1 MPPPNGGPVTEVTPM
16 NMKSR
21 VNRVT
26 WMFGVAL
33 LVGSIAAAGW
43 VMQYPR
49 PVEAGP
55 NDDLAKGKNNL
66 GTGVVCL
73 GLVDVESGLIPL
85 GPLQAGSVTEV
96 ICYEGQKVRKGD
108 PLLKIEDEPYVAT
121 VAAAETGVKIAQTKV
136 DQARLLIDKYNQGV
150 KQQEQAVEAAKRDK
164 EKAELALKEARR
176 LKNLNFHQPTD
187 AEIQGY
193 EIQVEKAKAGVT
205 AEEVKLAAIRNA
217 KPDAVIQEA
226 EHNVEL
232 QKDHLRQAQEALNRC
247 TLRAPQ
253 DGTILRVLA
262 TVGTQYNQTSTQPA
276 INFAP
281 AGGLIV
287 RAEVEQEFHNRVTMG
302 AIATINDET
311 IPGQIWHG
319 KVLRISEA
327 FLPPRNNFAGPDF
340 LSAGNNTRVR
350 EVIVTIEPS
359 DNMPKLGQKM
369 RVNIGGI
376 SGR

>member
-1 MPPPNGGPVTEVTPM
+1 M
-16 NMKSR
+16 NMKPR
-21 VNRVT
+21 FRRIT
-26 WMFGVAL
+26 WMLGIAL

-55 NDDLAKGKNNL
+55 NDSLAKERNQAGQ
-66 GTGVVCL
+66 GVVCL

-85 GPLQAGSVTEV
+85 GPLQPGSVTEV
-96 ICYEGQKVRKGD
+96 LCYEGQKVRKGE
-108 PLLKIEDEPYVAT
+108 PLLKVQDEPF
-121 VAAAETGVKIAQTKV
+121 VAAIASAETGVKIAQTKV
-136 DQARLLIDKYNQGV
+136 DQAKLLIDKYKQGV

-164 EKAELALKEARR
+164 DKAELALKESRR
-176 LKNLNFHQPTD
+176 MKSLNFHQPTD

-205 AEEVKLAAIRNA
+205 AEEVKLEAIRNA
-217 KPDAVIQEA
+217 RPDAVIREA
-226 EHNVEL
+226 EHNVDLRKDQL
-232 QKDHLRQAQEALNRC
+232 QQAQEALNRC

-253 DGTILRVLA
+253 DGTVLRVLA
-262 TVGTQYNQTSTQPA
+262 TVGTQYSQTSTQPA

-287 RAEVEQEFHNRVTMG
+287 RAEVEQEFHNRVTLN

-319 KVLRISEA
+319 KVLRMSEA

-340 LSAGNNTRVR
+340 LSAGNNCRVR
-350 EVIVTIEPS
+350 EVIVSIEPS
-359 DNMPKLGQKM
+359 ENMPKLGQKM
-369 RVNIGGI
+369 RVNIGGATP
-376 SGR
+376 GR